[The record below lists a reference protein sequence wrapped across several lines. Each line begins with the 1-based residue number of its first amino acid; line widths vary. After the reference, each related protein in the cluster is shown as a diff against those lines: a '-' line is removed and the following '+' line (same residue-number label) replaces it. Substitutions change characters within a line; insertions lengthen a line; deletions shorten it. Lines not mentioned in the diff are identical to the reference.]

1 MQFFLS
7 GLLFSLHILL
17 RKENYITIV
26 LQNGIAGFCSVP
38 RNTIWYRG
46 KAKYGT
52 GRKKPRTSRVMEV
65 PSWEAAKKIFPFPDL
80 IRKSKNL
87 R

>member
-1 MQFFLS
+1 MPFFLLDCP
-7 GLLFSLHILL
+7 LLLHILL
-17 RKENYITIV
+17 KKESHIIIV
-26 LQNGIAGFCSVP
+26 LQNGVAGFCSVP